1 MGFLNDLLIK
11 IGVKKKKYSIV
22 HRLLLRFIKANRKSH
37 NLIIKPINLKLIHN
51 YNDIEKQMDPGTY
64 SAFVHFINICQVEY
78 VTNELLTFLIL
89 EKQLYNFC
97 NLMWGYMLHSK
108 SRYAAQEEFIE
119 LNSHIINRE
128 LTKFLQRERRFHFF
142 KGEHIFADMK
152 WRCITNQEFDR
163 LCRKWNKKIA
173 NDKFLSWGINTK

>member
-1 MGFLNDLLIK
+1 MN
-11 IGVKKKKYSIV
+11 S
-22 HRLLLRFIKANRKSH
+22 
-37 NLIIKPINLKLIHN
+37 
-51 YNDIEKQMDPGTY
+51 GTY
-64 SAFVHFINICQVEY
+64 SAFVQFINICQIEY
-78 VTNELLTFLIL
+78 VANELLTFLIL

-97 NLMWGYMLHSK
+97 NSMWAYMLHSK
-108 SRYAAQEEFIE
+108 SRYATQEEFIV

-152 WRCITNQEFDR
+152 WRCVTDQEFDR

-173 NDKFLSWGINTK
+173 NDKFLS